1 MNARSTILRWIILVI
16 AVWVATLIP
25 GIDFTSWQ
33 GLVIA
38 ALVLSI
44 LNTFVKPLL
53 MLLGAPLIIVT
64 LGVFLLFINAF
75 ILKLTAWLVPD
86 FYVLSFG
93 SALGGSLVI
102 SLVSMFF
109 GGMRPDSERR
119 NSYTYHC
126 DTRRGPPPGN
136 GPVIDV

>member
-1 MNARSTILRWIILVI
+1 MGTLFRWFILVI
-16 AVWVATLIP
+16 AVWVATLVP

-44 LNTFVKPLL
+44 LNTFVKPLV
-53 MLLGAPLIIVT
+53 MLLSAPLIIVS
-64 LGVFLLFINAF
+64 LGVFLLIINALM
-75 ILKLTAWLVPD
+75 LKLTGWLVPD
-86 FYVLSFG
+86 FYVSSFW

-109 GGMRPDSERR
+109 GGMRPGTERHT
-119 NSYTYHC
+119 SYSYHC
-126 DTRRGPPPGN
+126 DPRRSPPPGN